1 MKYQKTGFIGI
12 FKVCY
17 LRNDTRDD
25 TNLTVIWQFEL
36 AGPKKHI
43 LVTNIPSIN
52 STWLFIELA
61 KQPFNKG
68 SHGRL

>member
-25 TNLTVIWQFEL
+25 TNLTVIYQFEL
-36 AGPKKHI
+36 AGPKNIFYFSHKHPFHQF
-43 LVTNIPSIN
+43 N
-52 STWLFIELA
+52 LA
-61 KQPFNKG
+61 FH
-68 SHGRL
+68 S

>member
-36 AGPKKHI
+36 AGPK
-43 LVTNIPSIN
+43 NI
-52 STWLFIELA
+52 F
-61 KQPFNKG
+61 
-68 SHGRL
+68 